1 MGAAVSS
8 WRALIWIA
16 LLAVGGCSQAFSE
29 RPTLAERTQS
39 LDDLLKLPPP
49 RARLDTAV
57 FRFLDQTGQHKPNDT
72 FAEYSFAVTQGG
84 TNLLIK
90 ALHDA
95 GSGSWFRVV
104 ERSNIGD
111 LLQERQIVRANRIQ
125 YAGPK
130 GAVRPLGPLL
140 NAGTIF
146 EGGIVGYD
154 SNIVTGGAGANYL
167 GIGASVQYR
176 KDTVTVALR
185 TVSTLTGEVLTAVE
199 VSKTIFST
207 LLDASIFKFVDFN
220 KLLQAEVGFSTNE
233 PVTICVTQAIE
244 LAVYATI
251 MEGTLKGYWGFADQA
266 TQARLTEDY
275 LKTRG
280 GVLPY
285 MPRTTAP
292 APISTVRA
300 TPPTVPAPATPSR
313 HQATTS
319 NVPMPAATSKPATT
333 PKPPVPTPNAPA
345 TTSKPP
351 APAANVPATTAK
363 PPAPVL
369 KPPAT
374 PSSAPAT
381 TSKPPPIT
389 SSVPATIAEVPVA
402 TSKLVATNAEV
413 PATPPRPVAT
423 TSDAPATPS
432 RLSATASNAPVTSLK
447 LPTAPP
453 SSGPV
458 RSLKLPPMPSKSD

>member
-1 MGAAVSS
+1 MC
-8 WRALIWIA
+8 IA

-29 RPTLAERTQS
+29 RPTLAARTQS

-49 RARLDTAV
+49 SRRLDTAV
-57 FRFLDQTGQHKPNDT
+57 FRFLDQTGQHKPNDA

-95 GSGSWFRVV
+95 GAGSWFRVV

-130 GAVRPLGPLL
+130 GVVRPLGPLL

-154 SNIVTGGAGANYL
+154 TNIVTGGAGANYL

-220 KLLQAEVGFSTNE
+220 KLLQVEVGFSVNE
-233 PVTICVTQAIE
+233 PVTICVTQAVE

-251 MEGTLKGYWGFADQA
+251 MEGALKGYWGFADGA
-266 TQARLTEDY
+266 AQARLTAEY
-275 LKTRG
+275 IKTRG
-280 GVLPY
+280 GIMPY
-285 MPRTTAP
+285 VPGKAGPTMTSPPTPIVRTTPSNGP
-292 APISTVRA
+292 ATSARPASTAKPAASSNLPERA
-300 TPPTVPAPATPSR
+300 RERASNLPPTGASPRPAVKPRAPVSRPSPSDL
-313 HQATTS
+313 AAAS
-319 NVPMPAATSKPATT
+319 PDEPAAT
-333 PKPPVPTPNAPA
+333 
-345 TTSKPP
+345 
-351 APAANVPATTAK
+351 
-363 PPAPVL
+363 
-369 KPPAT
+369 
-374 PSSAPAT
+374 
-381 TSKPPPIT
+381 
-389 SSVPATIAEVPVA
+389 
-402 TSKLVATNAEV
+402 KLVATIADPP
-413 PATPPRPVAT
+413 PASTPVAPIPTATT
-423 TSDAPATPS
+423 TSPREPA
-432 RLSATASNAPVTSLK
+432 ATATLPETASTAPVTSLK
-447 LPTAPP
+447 LPPRTSDPP
-453 SSGPV
+453 V
-458 RSLKLPPMPSKSD
+458 TSLKLPPMPSGSE